1 MTASRVTRLVASAAG
16 LALTLGVAIGG
27 AAAATS
33 YPLVVERT
41 TDASPDGPVV
51 VAIGDSIM
59 EGHGLDPSSAWPAL
73 LAQEDGWRLTNL
85 ASDGSGFVTVG
96 NNGDTFADQM
106 VVAARLK
113 PSIVLVSGSSNDLG
127 QPDARIAQA
136 TQATILALHKLVPS
150 AEIVDVSPVWNDT
163 GEPAQLTTIDAD
175 VANAVAAVGGETLRI
190 GQPLAGLRDLLQG
203 DDVHPTAEGQEQI
216 AAAVQKQLVRGPGR
230 SYSVG

>member
-1 MTASRVTRLVASAAG
+1 MSVSRVTRLVASAAG

-27 AAAATS
+27 AAAIT
-33 YPLVVERT
+33 PHPRVVERT

-59 EGHGLDPSSAWPAL
+59 EGHGLDQAQAWPAL
-73 LAQEDGWRLTNL
+73 LAQEDDWRLTNL

-96 NNGDTFADQM
+96 DNGDTFADQM

-150 AEIVDVSPVWNDT
+150 ADIVNVSPVWNDT
-163 GEPAQLTTIDAD
+163 VEPAQLATIDDD
-175 VANAVAAVGGETLRI
+175 VVKAVASVGGETLRI
-190 GQPLAGLRDLLQG
+190 GQPLAGLRDLLQD
-203 DDVHPTAEGQEQI
+203 DDVHPTAEGQQRI
-216 AAAVQKQLVRGPGR
+216 AAAVQKQLSREPGR
-230 SYSVG
+230 FDSVD